1 MRSGRVPVRTC
12 VGCRRTGTKD
22 SLLRVARRPDGRVVV
37 DPTGKAPGRGA
48 YVHRDPACVEA
59 ALARDGL
66 WRMLRTGANPEAAAR
81 LRQEIEG
88 VARG

>member
-1 MRSGRVPVRTC
+1 MRSRRGPVRTC
-12 VGCRRTGTKD
+12 VGCRRPGPKEA
-22 SLLRVARRPDGRVVV
+22 LLRVARRPDGRVEV
-37 DPTGKAPGRGA
+37 DPSGGAPGRGA

-66 WRMLRTGANPEAAAR
+66 WRMLRTGADPEAAAR

-88 VARG
+88 VAKG